1 MENREFLRSRLKML
15 TLLIPVLCKE
25 GALEAAR
32 HAAFLFAENCVARVQ
47 LVEVLEEVEKG
58 RAVAY
63 QSPAALR
70 RREKSS
76 MRDALTRTCA
86 VLDDAGVP
94 YTWKRVFG
102 PPERTIAVYAATNGA
117 DVVVLDASGLGF
129 FRKWGLLAKLWRLSP
144 KPITMLH

>member
-1 MENREFLRSRLKML
+1 L
-15 TLLIPVLCKE
+15 TLLVPILCKE
-25 GALEAAR
+25 GALQAAR
-32 HAAFLFAENCVARVQ
+32 HAACLFAEKCVTQVQ

-58 RAVAY
+58 RAVAF

-70 RREKSS
+70 RREKLS

-102 PPERTIAVYAATNGA
+102 PPEKAIAAYAATNGA
-117 DVVVLDASGLGF
+117 DVVVLDAGGLGL
-129 FRKWGLLAKLWRLSP
+129 FRKWVLLAKLWRLSP
-144 KPITMLH
+144 EPITMLH